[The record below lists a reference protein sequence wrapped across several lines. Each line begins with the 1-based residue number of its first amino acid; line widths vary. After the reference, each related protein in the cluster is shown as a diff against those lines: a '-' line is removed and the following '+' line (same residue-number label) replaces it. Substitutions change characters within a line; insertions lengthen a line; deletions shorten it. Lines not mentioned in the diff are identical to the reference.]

1 MVSRVQKQKVV
12 TPEIT
17 RGGWV
22 ASGVAAERRATSDAS
37 QTIKAKRTRQNLLDA
52 ARLTFAEYGY
62 TQATVEQIVATAGV
76 ARGSFYTYF
85 ESKLDIFRHLVALI
99 DKTIEREVVSFE
111 RRHSG
116 NPIDNLLI
124 SNRNYLAVVRAN
136 ADLYRL
142 VEEVAAQD
150 SSVNEARIRSRREH
164 ISRVASSIQ
173 RWQSHGLADS
183 TIDATTTATALV
195 SMLSGVAQWLQIGDV
210 TISDHDAVESLTK
223 IWISACGLQSGA
235 VLP

>member
-22 ASGVAAERRATSDAS
+22 ASGVAAERRATSDTS

-85 ESKLDIFRHLVALI
+85 ESKEINFTFEDVLKFIEVNPNLNRIMFR
-99 DKTIEREVVSFE
+99 
-111 RRHSG
+111 
-116 NPIDNLLI
+116 
-124 SNRNYLAVVRAN
+124 
-136 ADLYRL
+136 
-142 VEEVAAQD
+142 
-150 SSVNEARIRSRREH
+150 
-164 ISRVASSIQ
+164 
-173 RWQSHGLADS
+173 
-183 TIDATTTATALV
+183 
-195 SMLSGVAQWLQIGDV
+195 
-210 TISDHDAVESLTK
+210 
-223 IWISACGLQSGA
+223 
-235 VLP
+235 